1 MRVDQRREG
10 DAEICRETN
19 SQTLS
24 SEGYVR
30 KKDRTAKPGSIMM
43 RDYEISE
50 VRWPSLGEL
59 SECPLSAEHCPPPRE
74 AHVSNRGKY
83 IPIEKSMQSHI
94 LCDCE
99 KRTGNQRLRVPIN
112 LACQVF
118 RRNARSFQDARKSR
132 KKSITTTTN
141 GTTEINNFM
150 YQIDRLSQTWYSSRI
165 PG

>member
-30 KKDRTAKPGSIMM
+30 KKDRIAKPGSIMI

-59 SECPLSAEHCPPPRE
+59 SECPLSAERWPSARE
-74 AHVSNRGKY
+74 VHVSGQEKY
-83 IPIEKSMQSHI
+83 IPIEISMQSHI
-94 LCDCE
+94 LCDYE

-112 LACQVF
+112 LACQLF
-118 RRNARSFQDARKSR
+118 RRNTRPPQDARNSR
-132 KKSITTTTN
+132 KKSITTKTN
-141 GTTEINNFM
+141 GTTEINNFV

>member
-1 MRVDQRREG
+1 MRVDRRREG
-10 DAEICRETN
+10 DAKIFRERN

-24 SEGYVR
+24 CEGRVR
-30 KKDRTAKPGSIMM
+30 KKDRIAKPESIMV
-43 RDYEISE
+43 RDYGKSE
-50 VRWPSLGEL
+50 ARYLGLKKLSEYPLNAERWP
-59 SECPLSAEHCPPPRE
+59 PAIE
-74 AHVSNRGKY
+74 ARVSSQGKY

-112 LACQVF
+112 LACQLF
-118 RRNARSFQDARKSR
+118 RRNTRPPQDARNSR
-132 KKSITTTTN
+132 KKSITTKTN
-141 GTTEINNFM
+141 GTTEINNFV